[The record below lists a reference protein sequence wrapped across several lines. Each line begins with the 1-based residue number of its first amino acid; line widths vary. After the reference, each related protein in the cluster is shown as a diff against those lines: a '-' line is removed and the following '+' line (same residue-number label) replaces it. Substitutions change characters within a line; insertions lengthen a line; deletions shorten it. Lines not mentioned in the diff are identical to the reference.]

1 VTLNSDDPPMFGTS
15 LTQEYRQAAAVLG
28 LSRDQLADLARNG
41 VRASFLDVAAKQAL
55 LDEIDEVASRP
66 GPDVPGAASEDDS
79 AHC

>member
-1 VTLNSDDPPMFGTS
+1 MFGTS

-41 VRASFLDVAAKQAL
+41 VRASFLDVAANQAL

-66 GPDVPGAASEDDS
+66 GPDAPGAASKDDS
-79 AHC
+79 AHG

>member
-1 VTLNSDDPPMFGTS
+1 MFGTS

-41 VRASFLDVAAKQAL
+41 VRASFLDAAAKQAL

-66 GPDVPGAASEDDS
+66 AGAAADASPETRG
-79 AHC
+79 